1 MKLSA
6 RSIAF
11 DFLFGGV
18 IVAGALL
25 VASVLGPTA
34 GGILAGAP
42 IRASSVVFLQYLH
55 QGTESATEL
64 TRGVVFA
71 MIANVF
77 FAVVLYL
84 SIPRFGLP
92 GAFVVASAVFIAAI
106 IAMRL
111 MALI

>member
-1 MKLSA
+1 M
-6 RSIAF
+6 
-11 DFLFGGV
+11 
-18 IVAGALL
+18 
-25 VASVLGPTA
+25 ASVLGPTA

-77 FAVVLYL
+77 FAVALYL

-111 MALI
+111 TALI